1 VKQVVALVAAVVMV
15 VVALQVRSAIEDGD
29 SGSTGSA
36 RLLCATEVAAA
47 CQILG
52 ESTDVDIVTEDA
64 GATYLRLI
72 DDTTDPDDVGFD
84 GWLVPSPWPQLVID
98 ARERAQLPALL
109 DRPGERI
116 ARSPLVAGLRRDRAA
131 VLEDTAECGGTITW
145 RCLGD
150 VAGRAWGDIGGSD
163 AWGVVRAGHPSPD
176 VSATGLLVLG
186 QAATQFFG
194 NSEFS
199 RVDLETD
206 AFQRWLRALEGS
218 GPPPPFEPLLARG
231 FTGYDVVG
239 TTEAE
244 AGPVLARASSD
255 RREQTHL
262 VYFDE
267 VATVDV
273 VLATAAGSRDKDDVR
288 SDATGGDARSALA
301 ETGWRVE
308 GEARADGVRDRP
320 RLPDGTGLP
329 DAGVL
334 EALRETWELVT

>member
-1 VKQVVALVAAVVMV
+1 VKQVAALMAAVVMV
-15 VVALQVRSAIEDGD
+15 VVALQVRSAIDDGD
-29 SGSTGSA
+29 SASTGSA
-36 RLLCATEVAAA
+36 RLLCATEVASA

-52 ESTDVDIVTEDA
+52 ESTGVDIVTEDA
-64 GATYLRLI
+64 GTTYLRLI
-72 DDTTDPDDVGFD
+72 DEATGPDDVGFD
-84 GWLVPSPWPQLVID
+84 GWLVPSPWPQLVIE
-98 ARERAQLPALL
+98 ARERAQLQPIL
-109 DRPGERI
+109 DPPSARV
-116 ARSPLVAGLRRDRAA
+116 ARSPLVAGLRRDRAQ
-131 VLEDTAECGGTITW
+131 VLESTAECGGRISW

-163 AWGVVRAGHPSPD
+163 AWGVVRAGHGAPD

-186 QAATQFFG
+186 QAATQYFG
-194 NSEFS
+194 NGEFS

-206 AFQRWLRALEGS
+206 AFQRWLRSLESS

-244 AGPVLARASSD
+244 AGPLLARASRD
-255 RREQTHL
+255 HRQQTRL
-262 VYFDE
+262 VYFDD
-267 VATVDV
+267 VATADV
-273 VLATAAGSRDKDDVR
+273 VLATAAGSRDKGGVR
-288 SDATGGDARSALA
+288 GDATGSDARSALA
-301 ETGWRVE
+301 ETGWRVD
-308 GEARADGVRDRP
+308 GEPRGAGVRDNP